1 MCVRFQE
8 ISRII
13 EDTRRS
19 ARYVLGAEEIQSWM
33 SEEGVLSLAL
43 EGGSGESDIRRAGM
57 GRRVNWIG
65 EGVETYQKC
74 CRFKLQLVIDGG
86 MKNLRLTRNR

>member
-1 MCVRFQE
+1 MRAVFVRWQE

-43 EGGSGESDIRRAGM
+43 EGGSGERERERERYQAGVA
-57 GRRVNWIG
+57 GGGGVKWTG
-65 EGVETYQKC
+65 EG
-74 CRFKLQLVIDGG
+74 CRDLYCSL
-86 MKNLRLTRNR
+86 